1 MKYLETFGVSETPE
15 VVHETNID
23 AMFFFLS
30 LHVNLP
36 NTFEAIA
43 RYILGGIVNCE
54 GDNIHFLRDK
64 WIELSIKDF
73 ERKGRGSLR
82 GIYFIKYP
90 GQIKLSDWGEALKNK
105 IFKEKIIV
113 F

>member
-1 MKYLETFGVSETPE
+1 MKPTLM
-15 VVHETNID
+15 HC
-23 AMFFFLS
+23 FFLR
-30 LHVNLP
+30 LHVNLR

-54 GDNIHFLRDK
+54 GDNIHFVRDK

-73 ERKGRGSLR
+73 ERKDRDSLR
-82 GIYFIKYP
+82 GIYFMKYSA
-90 GQIKLSDWGEALKNK
+90 QIKPSDWGEALKNK
-105 IFKEKIIV
+105 IFKEKLIV